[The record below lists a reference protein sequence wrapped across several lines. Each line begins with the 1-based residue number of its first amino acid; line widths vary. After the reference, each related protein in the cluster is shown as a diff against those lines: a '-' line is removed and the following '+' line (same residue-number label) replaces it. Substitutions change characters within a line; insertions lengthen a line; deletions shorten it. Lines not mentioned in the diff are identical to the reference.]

1 MSRFTRLVAAMSPL
15 AAWQGKRPSLRGIK
29 EPPPDLVEKTASTR
43 AADAPDDDG
52 GIDPS
57 LAACLRGVLDPE
69 IGVNI
74 VDLGLVYLARR
85 TSEHVE
91 VRMTL
96 TSRAC
101 PMGAMVIED
110 VRLRVSECFPEAARV
125 DVELVWDPPWN
136 PDFITD
142 AGREALGRPS
152 KGN

>member
-1 MSRFTRLVAAMSPL
+1 MSGLAKLVGAMSPL
-15 AAWQGKRPSLRGIK
+15 TPWRKSPSLRGSK
-29 EPPPDLVEKTASTR
+29 EPIRDRVQEGASTR
-43 AADAPDDDG
+43 AADAPDNDG
-52 GIDPS
+52 GIDPR
-57 LAACLRGVLDPE
+57 LAACLSGVLDPE

-85 TSEHVE
+85 ASEQVE

-101 PMGAMVIED
+101 PMGAMVVED
-110 VRLRVSECFPEAARV
+110 VRMRVSECFPEAARV
-125 DVELVWDPPWN
+125 DVELVWDPPWS

-142 AGREALGRPS
+142 AGRGALGRPP

>member
-15 AAWQGKRPSLRGIK
+15 TAWRGKHPSLRGIK
-29 EPPPDLVEKTASTR
+29 EPLADPVQKAASTR

-52 GIDPS
+52 GIDPD

-101 PMGAMVIED
+101 PMGAMVVED
-110 VRLRVSECFPEAARV
+110 VRLRVSERFPEDARV
-125 DVELVWDPPWN
+125 DVELVWVPPWN

-142 AGREALGRPS
+142 AGRQALGRPP

>member
-1 MSRFTRLVAAMSPL
+1 MRRVNKLVGAMSQL
-15 AAWQGKRPSLRGIK
+15 RPWRKSTSLRGSK
-29 EPPPDLVEKTASTR
+29 EPSFDQVQEGVSTR
-43 AADAPDDDG
+43 AADAPDNDG
-52 GIDPS
+52 GIDPT
-57 LAACLRGVLDPE
+57 LATCLRGVLDPE

-74 VDLGLVYLARR
+74 VDLGLVYLARKAG
-85 TSEHVE
+85 EQVE

-101 PMGAMVIED
+101 PMGAMVVED
-110 VRLRVSECFPEAARV
+110 VRMRVSQCFPEAARV

-142 AGREALGRPS
+142 AGRSALGRPP